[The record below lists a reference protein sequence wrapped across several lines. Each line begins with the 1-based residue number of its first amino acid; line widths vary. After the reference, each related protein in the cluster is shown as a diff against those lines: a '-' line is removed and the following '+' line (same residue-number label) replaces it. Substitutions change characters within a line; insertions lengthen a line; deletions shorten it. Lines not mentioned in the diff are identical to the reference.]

1 MTHVEEHVVVTDVQ
15 LVPADPPEEREL
27 TVDQL
32 RPSLP
37 LQIHQDPSAAL
48 DQDVSLAATAGARP
62 LYNVGQSVDISQQ
75 HSPLPLDI
83 LLQHVQQPTHHRAV
97 RLHGI
102 LRKSIFSRSCLK
114 KGLSAKLSSPWTI
127 TTNSYLCA

>member
-1 MTHVEEHVVVTDVQ
+1 MTHVEEHVVVTDIQ
-15 LVPADPPEEREL
+15 LVAADPPEEREL

-37 LQIHQDPSAAL
+37 VQIHQDPPAAL
-48 DQDVSLAATAGARP
+48 DQDVSLAGTAAARP

-75 HSPLPLDI
+75 HPPLPLDI
-83 LLQHVQQPTHHRAV
+83 VLHHVQQPTHHRAV

-102 LRKSIFSRSCLK
+102 LGKSIFSRSCLK
-114 KGLSAKLSSPWTI
+114 NFS
-127 TTNSYLCA
+127 